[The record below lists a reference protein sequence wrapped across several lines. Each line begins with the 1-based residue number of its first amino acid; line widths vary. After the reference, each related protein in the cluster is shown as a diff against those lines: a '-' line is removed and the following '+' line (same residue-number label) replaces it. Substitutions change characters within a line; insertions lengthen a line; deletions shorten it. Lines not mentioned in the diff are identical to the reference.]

1 MGTET
6 GGNPDGCKNK
16 DIDDPD
22 SGEDDFNSDNN
33 DMVDYGYGMFS
44 FGLPVFRRRDNVM
57 ML

>member
-22 SGEDDFNSDNN
+22 SGEDEGTELER
-33 DMVDYGYGMFS
+33 V
-44 FGLPVFRRRDNVM
+44 R
-57 ML
+57 